1 MPTTKKT
8 TKTKKVNKD
17 SFFDKAGNAL
27 KTTWSYI
34 STGRDYFWKGIRFT
48 LATGIFLFVVISVV
62 SSLISPL
69 WQTSD
74 EIDPEGKVVVFSPSG
89 VVVDQEPV
97 SRPSEWYEEALND
110 SLGGFGAQ
118 PTTPR
123 LYEYRMLMKFFDDFK
138 NDDRVT
144 AMIFDPTGL
153 GINPAYALPLARKIK
168 ETVDSG
174 KEIVVRGFFFNDTT
188 YMIASGA
195 SEISSKKISSFDID
209 GFGGAAPYYKN
220 FFEKFLI
227 TPRIFTAGGW
237 KTGPEQFTRDSMSEE
252 EKENSK
258 YIFRWW
264 DKYKEFV
271 LENRDVDLQWVAD
284 ESYQDLIS
292 GKTKFA
298 NSALEWGLIDV
309 MEETEDFDKRM
320 IEKFGA
326 SEDDEEELNAVYFR
340 DYLASFEEELPS
352 KSKNVV
358 RVITAEGTVA
368 QGDITYGWM
377 GSAGIK
383 KMFEDAVEDENTK
396 AIVLRV
402 NSGGG
407 LSISADYM
415 RMAIQ
420 KAKDKGIPLVT
431 SMGFIAAS
439 GGYSISS
446 PAEKIFAEED
456 AIVGS
461 IGAYLTAYSFEKIYD
476 WLGINTDGFSTTKYG
491 AFDEMAQ
498 DWPEDIVNIFQ
509 ASLDEGY
516 EEFVTTVSED
526 RNLPMEQVLDLA
538 QGKVYLSDQALEL
551 GLVDEIGTLED
562 AIAYAAEDLAELEDY
577 RVMYVTPPMPSA
589 NPFEFKLEFSQYP
602 LINLIVNNTLNREK
616 KSIQAMS
623 YDNIYKY
630 CFECEFTD

>member
-1 MPTTKKT
+1 MAK
-8 TKTKKVNKD
+8 KKVEKKED
-17 SFFDKAGNAL
+17 SFASKLGNFFSAV
-27 KTTWSYI
+27 WHYI
-34 STGRDYFWKGIRFT
+34 RTGRDYFWIGVRFT
-48 LATGIFLFVVISVV
+48 LATGIFLFVALTVIG
-62 SSLISPL
+62 SLISPL
-69 WQTSD
+69 WEGSD
-74 EIDPEGKVVVFSPSG
+74 EIDPQGKVVVFSPSG

-97 SRPSEWYEEALND
+97 KRPSEWYEDALND

-118 PTTPR
+118 PATPR

-144 AMIFDPTGL
+144 AMIFDPTEL
-153 GINPAYALPLARKIK
+153 GINPTYALPLAKKIK
-168 ETVDSG
+168 EAVDSG
-174 KEIVVRGFFFNDTT
+174 KEIIVRGFFFNDTT

-195 SEISSKKISSFDID
+195 SEISSKKISSFAID
-209 GFGGAAPYYKN
+209 GFGGAAPYYKD

-237 KTGPEQFTRDSMSEE
+237 KTGPEQFTRSSMSEE

-258 YIFRWW
+258 YIYRWW
-264 DKYKEFV
+264 NKYKEFV
-271 LENRDVDLQWVAD
+271 MENRNIDLQWIAD
-284 ESYQDLIS
+284 ESYEDLIS

-298 NSALEWGLIDV
+298 DSSLEWGLIDV

-326 SEDDEEELNAVYFR
+326 SESDEEELNAVYFR

-491 AFDEMAQ
+491 AFDQTAQ
-498 DWPEDIVNIFQ
+498 DWPEDIVNIYQ

-516 EEFVTTVSED
+516 EEFVTQVSED
-526 RNLPMEQVLDLA
+526 RNLPMEEVLELA

-630 CFECEFTD
+630 CLECEFTD

>member
-1 MPTTKKT
+1 MAK
-8 TKTKKVNKD
+8 KKVEKKED
-17 SFFDKAGNAL
+17 SFASKLGNFFG
-27 KTTWSYI
+27 TVWHYI
-34 STGRDYFWKGIRFT
+34 RTGRDYFWIGVRFT
-48 LATGIFLFVVISVV
+48 LATGIFLFVALSVIG
-62 SSLISPL
+62 SLISPL
-69 WQTSD
+69 WQGSD
-74 EIDPEGKVVVFSPSG
+74 EIDPQGKVVVFSPSG

-97 SRPSEWYEEALND
+97 KRPSEWYEDALND

-118 PTTPR
+118 PATPR

-144 AMIFDPTGL
+144 AMIFDPTEL
-153 GINPAYALPLARKIK
+153 GINPTYALPLAKKIK
-168 ETVDSG
+168 EAVDSG
-174 KEIVVRGFFFNDTT
+174 KEIIVRGFFFNDTT

-195 SEISSKKISSFDID
+195 SEISSKKISSFAID

-237 KTGPEQFTRDSMSEE
+237 KTGPEQFTRSSMSEE
-252 EKENSK
+252 EKENRK
-258 YIFRWW
+258 FIYRWW

-271 LENRDVDLQWVAD
+271 MENRNVDLQWIAD
-284 ESYQDLIS
+284 ESYSDLIS
-292 GKTKFA
+292 GETKFA
-298 NSALEWGLIDV
+298 NSSLEWGLIDV

-320 IEKFGA
+320 IERYGA
-326 SEDDEEELNAVYFR
+326 RENDEEELNAVYFR

-352 KSKNVV
+352 ESKNIV
-358 RVITAEGTVA
+358 RVITAEGTVG

-383 KMFEDAVEDENTK
+383 KMFQDAVEDENTK

-407 LSISADYM
+407 LGISADYM

-431 SMGFIAAS
+431 SMGFVAAS
-439 GGYSISS
+439 AGYSISS

-461 IGAYLTAYSFEKIYD
+461 IGAYSIGVSFEKIYD
-476 WLGINTDGFSTTKYG
+476 WLGINIDGFSTTKYG
-491 AFDEMAQ
+491 AFDQTAQ
-498 DWPEDIVNIFQ
+498 DWPEDVVNLYQ
-509 ASLDEGY
+509 AALDEGY
-516 EEFVTTVSED
+516 EEFVTEVSED

-562 AIAYAAEDLAELEDY
+562 AITYAAEDLAELEDY
-577 RVMYVTPPMPSA
+577 RVMYVTPPMPSV

-602 LINLIVNNTLNREK
+602 LINLIVNNTLNQEK

-630 CFECEFTD
+630 CLECKFTD

>member
-1 MPTTKKT
+1 MAK
-8 TKTKKVNKD
+8 KKVEKKED
-17 SFFDKAGNAL
+17 SFASKLGNFFSAV
-27 KTTWSYI
+27 WHYI
-34 STGRDYFWKGIRFT
+34 RTGRDYFWIGVRFT
-48 LATGIFLFVVISVV
+48 LATGIFLFVALTVIG
-62 SSLISPL
+62 SLISPL
-69 WQTSD
+69 WEGSD
-74 EIDPEGKVVVFSPSG
+74 EIDPQGKVVVFSPSG

-97 SRPSEWYEEALND
+97 KRPSEWYEDALND

-118 PTTPR
+118 PATPR

-144 AMIFDPTGL
+144 AMIFDPTEL
-153 GINPAYALPLARKIK
+153 GINPTYALPLAKKIK
-168 ETVDSG
+168 EAVDSG
-174 KEIVVRGFFFNDTT
+174 KEIIVRGFFFNDTT

-195 SEISSKKISSFDID
+195 SEISSKKISSFAID

-237 KTGPEQFTRDSMSEE
+237 KTGPEQFTRSSMSEE
-252 EKENSK
+252 EKENRK
-258 YIFRWW
+258 FIYRWW

-271 LENRDVDLQWVAD
+271 MENRNVDLQWIAD
-284 ESYQDLIS
+284 ESYSDLIS
-292 GKTKFA
+292 GETKFA
-298 NSALEWGLIDV
+298 NSSLEWGLIDV

-320 IEKFGA
+320 IERYGA
-326 SEDDEEELNAVYFR
+326 RENDEEELNAVYFR

-352 KSKNVV
+352 ESKNIV
-358 RVITAEGTVA
+358 RVITAEGTVG

-383 KMFEDAVEDENTK
+383 KMFQDAVEDENTK

-407 LSISADYM
+407 LGISADYM

-420 KAKDKGIPLVT
+420 KAKDKGIPLVA
-431 SMGFIAAS
+431 SMGFVAAS
-439 GGYSISS
+439 AGYSISS

-461 IGAYLTAYSFEKIYD
+461 IGAYSIGVSFEKIYD
-476 WLGINTDGFSTTKYG
+476 WLGINIDGFSTTKYG
-491 AFDEMAQ
+491 AFDQTAQ
-498 DWPEDIVNIFQ
+498 DWPEDVVNLYQ
-509 ASLDEGY
+509 AALDEGY
-516 EEFVTTVSED
+516 EEFVTEVSED

-562 AIAYAAEDLAELEDY
+562 AITYAAEDLAELEDY
-577 RVMYVTPPMPSA
+577 RVMYVTPPMPSV

-602 LINLIVNNTLNREK
+602 LINLIVNNTLNQEK

-630 CFECEFTD
+630 CLECKFTD

>member
-1 MPTTKKT
+1 MAK
-8 TKTKKVNKD
+8 KKVEKKED
-17 SFFDKAGNAL
+17 SFASKLGNFFSAV
-27 KTTWSYI
+27 WHYI
-34 STGRDYFWKGIRFT
+34 RTGRDYFWIGVRFT
-48 LATGIFLFVVISVV
+48 LATGIFLFVALTVIG
-62 SSLISPL
+62 SLISPL
-69 WQTSD
+69 WEGSD
-74 EIDPEGKVVVFSPSG
+74 EIDPQGKVVVFSPSG

-97 SRPSEWYEEALND
+97 KRPSEWYEDALND

-118 PTTPR
+118 PATPR

-144 AMIFDPTGL
+144 AMIFDPTEL
-153 GINPAYALPLARKIK
+153 GINPTYALPLAKKIK
-168 ETVDSG
+168 EAVDSG
-174 KEIVVRGFFFNDTT
+174 KEIIVRGFFFNDTT

-195 SEISSKKISSFDID
+195 SEISSKKISSFAID

-220 FFEKFLI
+220 FFEKYLI

-237 KTGPEQFTRDSMSEE
+237 KTGPEQFTRSSMSEE
-252 EKENSK
+252 EKENRK
-258 YIFRWW
+258 FIYRWW

-271 LENRDVDLQWVAD
+271 MENRNVDLQWIAD
-284 ESYQDLIS
+284 ESYSDLIS
-292 GKTKFA
+292 GETKFA
-298 NSALEWGLIDV
+298 NSSLEWGLIDV

-320 IEKFGA
+320 IERYGA
-326 SEDDEEELNAVYFR
+326 RENDEEELNAVYFR

-352 KSKNVV
+352 ESKNIV
-358 RVITAEGTVA
+358 RVITAEGTVG

-383 KMFEDAVEDENTK
+383 KMFQDAVEDENTK

-407 LSISADYM
+407 LGISADYM

-431 SMGFIAAS
+431 SMGFVAAS
-439 GGYSISS
+439 AGYSISS

-461 IGAYLTAYSFEKIYD
+461 IGAYSIGVSFEKIYD
-476 WLGINTDGFSTTKYG
+476 WLGINIDGFSTTKYG
-491 AFDEMAQ
+491 AFDQTAQ
-498 DWPEDIVNIFQ
+498 DWPEDVVNLYQ
-509 ASLDEGY
+509 AALDEGY
-516 EEFVTTVSED
+516 EEFVTEVSED

-562 AIAYAAEDLAELEDY
+562 AITYAAEDLAELEDY
-577 RVMYVTPPMPSA
+577 RVMYVTPPMPSV

-602 LINLIVNNTLNREK
+602 LINLIVNNTLNQEK

-630 CFECEFTD
+630 CLECKFTD

>member
-1 MPTTKKT
+1 MAK
-8 TKTKKVNKD
+8 KKVEKKED
-17 SFFDKAGNAL
+17 SFASKLGNFFSAV
-27 KTTWSYI
+27 WHYI
-34 STGRDYFWKGIRFT
+34 RTGRDYFWIGVRFT
-48 LATGIFLFVVISVV
+48 LATGIFLFVALSVIG
-62 SSLISPL
+62 SLISPL
-69 WQTSD
+69 WQESD
-74 EIDPEGKVVVFSPSG
+74 EIDPQGKVVVFSPSG

-97 SRPSEWYEEALND
+97 KRPSEWYEDALND

-118 PTTPR
+118 PATPR

-144 AMIFDPTGL
+144 AMIFDPTEL
-153 GINPAYALPLARKIK
+153 GINPTYALPLAKKIK
-168 ETVDSG
+168 EAVDSG
-174 KEIVVRGFFFNDTT
+174 KEIIVRGFFFNDTT

-195 SEISSKKISSFDID
+195 SEISSKKISSFAID

-237 KTGPEQFTRDSMSEE
+237 KTGPEQFTRSSMSEE
-252 EKENSK
+252 EKENRK
-258 YIFRWW
+258 FIYRWW

-271 LENRDVDLQWVAD
+271 MENRNVDLQWIAD
-284 ESYQDLIS
+284 ESYSDLIS
-292 GKTKFA
+292 GETKFA
-298 NSALEWGLIDV
+298 NSSLEWGLIDV

-320 IEKFGA
+320 IERYGA
-326 SEDDEEELNAVYFR
+326 RENDEEELNAVYFR

-352 KSKNVV
+352 ESKNIV
-358 RVITAEGTVA
+358 RVITAEGTVG

-383 KMFEDAVEDENTK
+383 KMFQDAVEDENTK

-407 LSISADYM
+407 LGISADYM

-431 SMGFIAAS
+431 SMGFVAAS
-439 GGYSISS
+439 AGYSISS

-461 IGAYLTAYSFEKIYD
+461 IGAYSIGVSFEKIYD
-476 WLGINTDGFSTTKYG
+476 WLGINIDGFSTTKYG
-491 AFDEMAQ
+491 AFDQTAQ
-498 DWPEDIVNIFQ
+498 DWPEDVVNLYQ
-509 ASLDEGY
+509 AALDEGY
-516 EEFVTTVSED
+516 EEFVTEVSED

-562 AIAYAAEDLAELEDY
+562 AITYAAEDLAELEDY
-577 RVMYVTPPMPSA
+577 RVMYVTPPMPSV

-602 LINLIVNNTLNREK
+602 LINLIVNNTLNQEK

-630 CFECEFTD
+630 CLECKFTD